1 MNLRFKSIGIEKF
14 RSLQNAYIDL
24 ENQGIVLVKG
34 INEYE
39 DKATSNGSGKSSIF
53 EAIIYALFEETS
65 AGEKDVANRI
75 LNDGYVLDLKFSV
88 DNDDYEIQRQQK
100 NNKTSVL
107 LYKNGEDI
115 SARNKTDTNKLIQQ
129 IIGINKSIFLDSV
142 FLSQNVNTN
151 LASLSPTARKERLE
165 ILTNT
170 DYAINNFKTSLKD
183 VQNEFEVMCV
193 NSQMEINKLNGKKE
207 SNQHQLDE
215 IQTKIMEI
223 QTEIERLKQL
233 GNIEEIEKE
242 ITVKEK
248 ETMIELNRMI
258 EQIEQEI
265 ENKEQ
270 EIENIRQQGKD
281 DIDEEIKTEDAR
293 QTKVMEYQNIQNEIS
308 KKEINLNF
316 NQNHIKQLDEEIEKI
331 SNSDTCPTCG
341 RKLENANEEH
351 IKNKIAEIND
361 IKLKDEK
368 DIEILNTEI
377 DELTKKLNIVK
388 EEGQNIS
395 QKLQEIQERVQEN
408 QNKISVEESNRKELL
423 NQRTYYYN
431 EKSKC
436 QNEIDELK
444 NKKEQ
449 LLKTQISSLDDFIEM
464 EKNIEKSIEAIEK
477 DIDRFEK
484 DYEENN
490 EYVNVAKNC
499 IQLVTKEFRTY
510 LLQNSLQYL
519 NKLLQTYSLQLFS
532 NNSDVI
538 RIIGDDTK
546 LNIQLGNATYESLS
560 GGEKTRVNIALLLAQ
575 KSLASII
582 GNISCNIIILDEI
595 LGYCDS
601 QAEENVIN
609 LLTSE
614 LDNLESIYMVSHK
627 EIQIGY
633 DKQLIIRKDKNGLS
647 NVINI

>member
-1 MNLRFKSIGIEKF
+1 MNLRFKSIGVENF
-14 RSLQNAYIDL
+14 RSLQNANIDL

-65 AGEKDVANRI
+65 AGEKEVANRV
-75 LNDGYVLDLKFSV
+75 LNDGYVLNLKFAV
-88 DNDDYEIQRQQK
+88 DNDDFEIQRQQK
-100 NNKTSVL
+100 NNKTTVL
-107 LYKNGEDI
+107 LYKNGENI

-170 DYAINNFKTSLKD
+170 DYAINNFKNSLKT
-183 VQNEFEVMCV
+183 VQTEYEAMCV
-193 NSQMEINKLNGKKE
+193 TSQLEINKLNGKKE
-207 SNQHQLDE
+207 SNQQQLNE
-215 IQTKIMEI
+215 IQDKINEI
-223 QTEIERLKQL
+223 QAEINRLKLL
-233 GNIEEIEKE
+233 GNIEQIEKE
-242 ITVKEK
+242 ITIREK
-248 ETMIELNRMI
+248 ETMIELNKMI
-258 EQIEQEI
+258 EQIEKEI

-270 EIENIRQQGKD
+270 EIENIRQQGED
-281 DIDEEIKTEDAR
+281 DINEEIKTEDAR

-341 RKLENANEEH
+341 RKLEDANEEH

-368 DIEILNTEI
+368 EIEIIHNEIEELNV
-377 DELTKKLNIVK
+377 KLNSVK

-395 QKLQEIQERVQEN
+395 QTLQQIQERVQEN
-408 QNKISVEESNRKELL
+408 QNKITIEENNRKELL
-423 NQRTYYYN
+423 NKRTYYYN

-449 LLKTQISSLDDFIEM
+449 LLKTQISNLDDFIEM
-464 EKNIEKSIEAIEK
+464 KNNIENSIEEIEK
-477 DIDRFEK
+477 EIEKFEK

-519 NKLLQTYSLQLFS
+519 NKLLQTYSTQLFS
-532 NNSDVI
+532 NDIDVI
-538 RIIGDDTK
+538 KIVGDDTK

-595 LGYCDS
+595 LGYCDI

-614 LDNLESIYMVSHK
+614 LDDLESIYMVSHK

-633 DKQLIIRKDKNGLS
+633 DKQLVVRKDKQGLS
-647 NVINI
+647 NILNI

>member
-1 MNLRFKSIGIEKF
+1 MKRCIVRLFKC
-14 RSLQNAYIDL
+14 
-24 ENQGIVLVKG
+24 
-34 INEYE
+34 
-39 DKATSNGSGKSSIF
+39 
-53 EAIIYALFEETS
+53 IIT
-65 AGEKDVANRI
+65 
-75 LNDGYVLDLKFSV
+75 
-88 DNDDYEIQRQQK
+88 
-100 NNKTSVL
+100 
-107 LYKNGEDI
+107 
-115 SARNKTDTNKLIQQ
+115 
-129 IIGINKSIFLDSV
+129 V
-142 FLSQNVNTN
+142 FL
-151 LASLSPTARKERLE
+151 
-165 ILTNT
+165 
-170 DYAINNFKTSLKD
+170 AIGLIFAGMQIYGT
-183 VQNEFEVMCV
+183 
-193 NSQMEINKLNGKKE
+193 I
-207 SNQHQLDE
+207 
-215 IQTKIMEI
+215 
-223 QTEIERLKQL
+223 RRY
-233 GNIEEIEKE
+233 
-242 ITVKEK
+242 TVKRD
-248 ETMIELNRMI
+248 IV
-258 EQIEQEI
+258 
-265 ENKEQ
+265 NK
-270 EIENIRQQGKD
+270 
-281 DIDEEIKTEDAR
+281 
-293 QTKVMEYQNIQNEIS
+293 
-308 KKEINLNF
+308 
-316 NQNHIKQLDEEIEKI
+316 
-331 SNSDTCPTCG
+331 
-341 RKLENANEEH
+341 
-351 IKNKIAEIND
+351 
-361 IKLKDEK
+361 
-368 DIEILNTEI
+368 
-377 DELTKKLNIVK
+377 
-388 EEGQNIS
+388 
-395 QKLQEIQERVQEN
+395 
-408 QNKISVEESNRKELL
+408 
-423 NQRTYYYN
+423 YN

-449 LLKTQISSLDDFIEM
+449 LLKTQISNLDDFIEM
-464 EKNIEKSIEAIEK
+464 KKNIEKSIEAIEK

-633 DKQLIIRKDKNGLS
+633 DKQLIIRKDKKGLS